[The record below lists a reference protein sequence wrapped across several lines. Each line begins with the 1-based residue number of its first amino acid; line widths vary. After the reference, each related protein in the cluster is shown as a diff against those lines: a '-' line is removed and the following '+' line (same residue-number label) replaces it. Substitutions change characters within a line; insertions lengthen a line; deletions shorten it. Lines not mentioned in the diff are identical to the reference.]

1 MVSSGC
7 SATGSGVLG
16 SRVCSSCLSGVV
28 GVVFCF
34 IFSLLDAGES
44 CFLGVD
50 LPSGGVGVLGG
61 VFGLV
66 LFKDLMGV
74 EDPCSHLV
82 GSMLDFSHDG
92 DSLRFGSVTV

>member
-34 IFSLLDAGES
+34 ILSLLDAGES

-50 LPSGGVGVLGG
+50 LPRGGGG
-61 VFGLV
+61 FRGCVW
-66 LFKDLMGV
+66 
-74 EDPCSHLV
+74 
-82 GSMLDFSHDG
+82 DG
-92 DSLRFGSVTV
+92 FI